1 LAGEL
6 GCGLPTLED
15 IFEQLIRPG
24 RDPREDLPIPI
35 LRSDV
40 LSMDDLQVGMR
51 MKGTV
56 RNVVDF
62 GAFIDIGVKQDGL
75 MHRSQ
80 IPRGETLQVGQVIMV
95 AIQNVEKERGRISL
109 SWPVEKVN

>member
-1 LAGEL
+1 
-6 GCGLPTLED
+6 
-15 IFEQLIRPG
+15 
-24 RDPREDLPIPI
+24 
-35 LRSDV
+35 
-40 LSMDDLQVGMR
+40 
-51 MKGTV
+51 
-56 RNVVDF
+56 
-62 GAFIDIGVKQDGL
+62 L